1 MIVAITGIILILFVV
16 GHLLGNLQI
25 FIGPDWING
34 YSQHLRDLGPL
45 LWLIRIFLLVTVI
58 IHIYVTIQLA
68 IENRRAR
75 PEPYLDREYVK
86 ATFASRHMV
95 MSGLIVLA
103 FIIYHL
109 AHFTVRVTDPRFA
122 LLKADPLGHYDVYS
136 MMVYGFQNYLVSGF
150 YVLGLFLLALHLSH
164 GSSSFFQS
172 LGLNDKKLTPRL
184 AFGGRIFAWLMF
196 IGYTSI
202 PIAILLGLIKPA
214 RQNSTRTTRPKMA
227 EPSRSLAIGESK
239 QSAKVR
245 DHRCGKRSRGW
256 LGCGDARRTGL
267 SSKMLLLSG
276 FAEASALDC
285 RPGRHQCGEKL
296 PERRRQRLPLV
307 P

>member
-1 MIVAITGIILILFVV
+1 METKVVVRTAAAATVPERSSSRGIISTFCHSSIGRKIIVAVTGVVLILFVI

-25 FIGPDWING
+25 YLGPDWING

-45 LWLIRIFLLVTVI
+45 LWAIRSFLLATVV

-75 PEPYLDREYVK
+75 PEAYVDGEYVK

-109 AHFTVRVTDPRFA
+109 AHFTVRVTDRRFA
-122 LLKADPLGHYDVYS
+122 LLKVDPLGHYDVYS
-136 MMVYGFQNYLVSGF
+136 MMVYGFQNYYVSAF

-172 LGLNDKKLTPRL
+172 LGFNDRKLTPRL
-184 AFGGRIFAWLMF
+184 ALGGRIFAWLLF
-196 IGYTSI
+196 IGYT
-202 PIAILLGLIKPA
+202 
-214 RQNSTRTTRPKMA
+214 
-227 EPSRSLAIGESK
+227 
-239 QSAKVR
+239 
-245 DHRCGKRSRGW
+245 
-256 LGCGDARRTGL
+256 
-267 SSKMLLLSG
+267 
-276 FAEASALDC
+276 
-285 RPGRHQCGEKL
+285 
-296 PERRRQRLPLV
+296 
-307 P
+307 